1 MEAILI
7 TDIYDIISRP
17 ILYTIVN
24 GRETDSAI
32 FILQTDLSI
41 LIKTVIIL
49 VVIRSGYLT
58 VGIVKGM
65 AVA

>member
-7 TDIYDIISRP
+7 TDIYDIISGP

-24 GRETDSAI
+24 GRETNAAI
-32 FILQTDLSI
+32 FILQTDLTV

-49 VVIRSGYLT
+49 IVIRSGYLT

-65 AVA
+65 AGA